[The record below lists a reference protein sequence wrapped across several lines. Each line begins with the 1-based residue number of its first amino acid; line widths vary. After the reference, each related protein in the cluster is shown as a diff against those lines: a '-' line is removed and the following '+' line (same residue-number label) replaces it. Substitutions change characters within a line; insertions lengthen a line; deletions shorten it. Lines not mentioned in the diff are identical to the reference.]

1 MLLLALVIAL
11 QVPLYFVALAWGLDR
26 RGQRALDA
34 SAKFDAVVVLGAR
47 VHADGTASA
56 TLIRRAHAGADAV
69 KRGLAPRL
77 ILSGGK
83 VGSDVSEARAA
94 LPHALSRGIP
104 EDSVALEE
112 TSTTTETNAT
122 EVARMLDANARVL
135 VVTDAFH
142 IVRSVRLFR
151 AHFQHVEGLG
161 TVGGWQSRV
170 RGSLREAFVLVAY
183 LAQGKLDRTR

>member
-1 MLLLALVIAL
+1 
-11 QVPLYFVALAWGLDR
+11 
-26 RGQRALDA
+26 
-34 SAKFDAVVVLGAR
+34 
-47 VHADGTASA
+47 
-56 TLIRRAHAGADAV
+56 
-69 KRGLAPRL
+69 
-77 ILSGGK
+77 
-83 VGSDVSEARAA
+83 
-94 LPHALSRGIP
+94 
-104 EDSVALEE
+104 
-112 TSTTTETNAT
+112 
-122 EVARMLDANARVL
+122 MLDANARVL